1 MDFSQDV
8 HPKRSRGLRL
18 FFAGLGWLALS
29 LGAIGIFLPVL
40 PTTPFLLLAAACF
53 ARSSARFYNWLMNN
67 RLFGPYLRAWRH
79 ERRIPRHAKILA
91 VAMIVLTI
99 GTSILLFIPLLGAK
113 LATAAV
119 GGAVIT
125 YILRFPS

>member
-1 MDFSQDV
+1 MDYSQDV
-8 HPKRSRGLRL
+8 HLKRSRGLRL
-18 FFAGLGWLALS
+18 LFAGLGWLALA
-29 LGAIGIFLPVL
+29 LGTVGIFLPIL

-67 RLFGPYLRAWRH
+67 RIFGAYLRAWRH

-91 VAMIVLTI
+91 VTMIVLTI
-99 GTSILLFIPLLGAK
+99 GSSILLFIPLLGAK
-113 LATAAV
+113 IATAAV